1 MKRKRIFATML
12 GMLISLSCFNILVN
26 AVENDIYIKDNTSA
40 IKEVQSEEVFLM
52 SVAVPE
58 TDRNF
63 GDNVLFIDTTG
74 DDANDGLS
82 PENAIKTLKKA
93 QTVLAGNNSIDT
105 IVVVN
110 TYKKSDEA
118 SAAVNDLGKNLGR
131 KIYITGYSD
140 ASVFDMRYYNASNNL
155 TGSHLRIYGDIEF
168 NNINLIG
175 SSVDGGIMSMG
186 YELTLGENIT
196 VTPYQNLGVLHAN
209 AQYKDGAVINVLSGI
224 YNKVDLAVQT
234 NQTYKGTSTINIGGT
249 AETKITNGH
258 GWPAAQ
264 NIFGINNVNID
275 GGKVTSISLS
285 TTSARGVTNY
295 SGLRYFTINGGNV
308 GDISTTGSSVSE
320 IYNNNESLSTTV
332 RAGVTVFEIN
342 GGKVGTIAMGINK
355 QTKEDDPEESTRVVI
370 FNNGMTTTVED
381 EDAIVVKTT
390 NGTVKAVTNAY
401 DENGKPNY
409 DDYTK
414 LDAEWGKAINFL
426 GLSYDTTH
434 NSVVINGNKAIP
446 LVEFK
451 NGYIYS
457 DLLEKGKI
465 NTIEFITVPK
475 YSITFDV
482 AGGVLTDKAKENLK
496 EHDMT
501 NSNGIIQ
508 GDFFEGSE
516 IQLKT
521 SEYNNLVYREG
532 YVLNGFKDSKGN
544 EYTGDAVVTIIEDEV
559 YTLIWKEYIPTYPV
573 SGKVILVREYGDS
586 FYADNETGYYNAARI
601 QILNSKGNIIYTLT
615 EAPEIVSNQNDK
627 SIILISVDLEQGT
640 YTLNVTKNG
649 YLSYSDKFDVNEV
662 TVIPEIKLVAGDIKN
677 NYEAECGDGAVDI
690 DDFIRVLRGFTDNS
704 GMRLRQAVD
713 INEDGVV
720 NVLDLACV
728 KSNFNAHN

>member
-1 MKRKRIFATML
+1 MHLQKCLTFWVHI
-12 GMLISLSCFNILVN
+12 I
-26 AVENDIYIKDNTSA
+26 
-40 IKEVQSEEVFLM
+40 
-52 SVAVPE
+52 
-58 TDRNF
+58 
-63 GDNVLFIDTTG
+63 
-74 DDANDGLS
+74 
-82 PENAIKTLKKA
+82 
-93 QTVLAGNNSIDT
+93 LAGNNNIDT

-196 VTPYQNLGVLHAN
+196 VTPYQNLGVLHGN
-209 AQYKDGAVINVLSGI
+209 AQYKDGAIVNILSGK

-258 GWPAAQ
+258 GWPAVQ

-355 QTKEDDPEESTRVVI
+355 QTKEDDPDESTRVVI
-370 FNNGMTTTVED
+370 LNNGMTTTVED

-414 LDAEWGKAINFL
+414 LDAEWGKAVKLVGFSYDTAHNAVSINGKEAILLSKYNDDVIPANCFTQQVFYATYWYINFL
-426 GLSYDTTH
+426 SSHIEKESLQD
-434 NSVVINGNKAIP
+434 NGSAAYQQ
-446 LVEFK
+446 
-451 NGYIYS
+451 NGYI
-457 DLLEKGKI
+457 
-465 NTIEFITVPK
+465 TICRSRT
-475 YSITFDV
+475 
-482 AGGVLTDKAKENLK
+482 
-496 EHDMT
+496 M
-501 NSNGIIQ
+501 
-508 GDFFEGSE
+508 
-516 IQLKT
+516 
-521 SEYNNLVYREG
+521 
-532 YVLNGFKDSKGN
+532 
-544 EYTGDAVVTIIEDEV
+544 
-559 YTLIWKEYIPTYPV
+559 
-573 SGKVILVREYGDS
+573 
-586 FYADNETGYYNAARI
+586 
-601 QILNSKGNIIYTLT
+601 
-615 EAPEIVSNQNDK
+615 
-627 SIILISVDLEQGT
+627 GT
-640 YTLNVTKNG
+640 
-649 YLSYSDKFDVNEV
+649 
-662 TVIPEIKLVAGDIKN
+662 P
-677 NYEAECGDGAVDI
+677 
-690 DDFIRVLRGFTDNS
+690 
-704 GMRLRQAVD
+704 RL
-713 INEDGVV
+713 
-720 NVLDLACV
+720 
-728 KSNFNAHN
+728 